1 MPERVM
7 VFLDYQNV
15 YQGARHTFGFDG
27 SPFWH
32 GQFRPDLLGEHLA
45 ADSPRDRDLVQV
57 RIYRGMPAYSADPK
71 GNLACRRQQTS
82 WRQSSKIK
90 VINRPL
96 KYPPGWPTSHAI
108 GERPSEKSVDVAL
121 AVDFATMAGIAYDVG
136 IIFSTDN
143 DLLPALEYV
152 ASLTAVG
159 RSPLPRAEV
168 AAWTSP
174 KQYHPRLSIKERR
187 LYCHWV
193 DRVTYDG
200 MADLTDYT
208 KR

>member
-1 MPERVM
+1 MSERVM

-27 SPFWH
+27 SPYWN
-32 GQFRPDLLGEHLA
+32 GQFRPEMLGEHLT
-45 ADSPRDRDLVQV
+45 ADSPQDRELVQV
-57 RIYRGMPAYSADPK
+57 RIYRGMPAYMADPK
-71 GNLACRRQQTS
+71 GNLACRRQQAF
-82 WRQSSKIK
+82 WRRSPKVK

-96 KYPPGWPTSHAI
+96 KYPPGWPTGHAM

-121 AVDFATMAGIAYDVG
+121 AVDFATMAGTAYDVG
-136 IIFSTDN
+136 VIFSTDN

-152 ASLTAVG
+152 ASLTAAG
-159 RSPLPRAEV
+159 RPALPRAEV
-168 AAWTSP
+168 AAWTVP
-174 KQYHPRLSIKERR
+174 KQHCPRLSIRERR

-193 DRVTYDG
+193 DQAAYDG
-200 MADLTDYT
+200 MCDLRDYT